1 MALPPLVD
9 SGIRPED
16 MVADQTSVDV
26 SVPQPETFDG
36 GAEVIPDGQG
46 GAVVQALAEALM
58 GAQQEQQVPHNAN
71 LAELLDDGYLGEIS
85 SDLRGSYEEDLES
98 RSEWED
104 TYTKGLDQL
113 GVKHEER
120 SQPFEGASG
129 VTHPL
134 IAESV
139 TQFQAQAYKELLP
152 SGGPVKTQ
160 VLGLQDA
167 DREEQAS
174 RVKNFMN
181 YQIMRSWKS
190 LIQTWISCYFI
201 YRCLVLHLRKYILTK
216 RNKGL
221 YLNSFRRRIWLYL
234 MLHRIWRLL
243 LVLRMFFAWMR
254 MMFAR
259 CKSQGSTKT

>member
-1 MALPPLVD
+1 MALPPLTD

-16 MVADQTSVDV
+16 MVADETSVDV

-46 GAVVQALAEALM
+46 GAVVQALAEAIM
-58 GAQQEQQVPHNAN
+58 GAQQEQQVPHDAN

-174 RVKNFMN
+174 RV
-181 YQIMRSWKS
+181 
-190 LIQTWISCYFI
+190 I

-259 CKSQGSTKT
+259 CKSQGFTKT